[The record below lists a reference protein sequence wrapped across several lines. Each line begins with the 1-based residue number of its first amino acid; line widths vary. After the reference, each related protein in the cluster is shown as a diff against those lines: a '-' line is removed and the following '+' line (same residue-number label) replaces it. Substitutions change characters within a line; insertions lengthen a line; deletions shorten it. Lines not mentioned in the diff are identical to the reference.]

1 MAVHGGNLEGGVRI
15 SDGSAALSDAPYP
28 PLDALHRAIQAARR
42 ALHDSAVGPG
52 DLDAIIYV
60 VRRRQVP
67 PRWQSARVAYA
78 LGARED
84 IAALDIPG
92 SRAAQCMAAALS
104 VPGGPVRR
112 VLIVEAEGTARPS
125 ASLVT
130 G

>member
-1 MAVHGGNLEGGVRI
+1 MAVHGGHPEGGGRI
-15 SDGSAALSDAPYP
+15 SDGTADLSDASYP
-28 PLDALHRAIQAARR
+28 PLNTLHRAIRAARR
-42 ALHDSAVGPG
+42 ALHDSAVRPG
-52 DLDAIIYV
+52 ELDAIIYV

-84 IAALDIPG
+84 VAALDIPG
-92 SRAAQCMAAALS
+92 TRAAHCMAAALS

-112 VLIVEAEGTARPS
+112 VLIVEAEGTERPS
-125 ASLVT
+125 ASLVA